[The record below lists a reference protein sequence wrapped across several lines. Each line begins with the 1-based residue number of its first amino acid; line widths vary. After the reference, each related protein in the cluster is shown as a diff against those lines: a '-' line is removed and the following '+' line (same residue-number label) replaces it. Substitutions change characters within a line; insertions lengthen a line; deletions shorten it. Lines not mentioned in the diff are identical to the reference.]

1 MKIELSIFESPAEI
15 WQGVIRGVIV
25 MSCLVLFDIIWF
37 YFTNRYYPI
46 SKKINYYTGVL
57 AWFLLS
63 SALAVQIP
71 NNYTEAIIYSV
82 LVGFVV
88 YGVYNF
94 TNFSFLREWTS
105 SMLLMDLTWGII
117 NCCMSVTILYFTY
130 WMNIP
135 I

>member
-82 LVGFVV
+82 LVGFE
-88 YGVYNF
+88 
-94 TNFSFLREWTS
+94 R
-105 SMLLMDLTWGII
+105 
-117 NCCMSVTILYFTY
+117 
-130 WMNIP
+130 
-135 I
+135 